1 VRLSFL
7 TANLICV
14 ALVAIDYVART
25 IRMQCFALGVGA
37 RTKFFDIFALNA
49 AGDAASALTPLRA
62 GGEPVRFYGMMAARL
77 SVSDSIAVFA
87 VEGIIEWAVIVAIG
101 GYVGWRFGSE
111 WWQSVHLT
119 LVPRLQ
125 HALPFISIIVV
136 IGLLGWMVVHRLLPH
151 VSAQVGG
158 TMKSSLRLATRMPV
172 WVIVVGFLLTA
183 VRVLARVLVLVAVMA
198 TADVPP
204 ELGTVLVGSF
214 ALLYGQN
221 FVPTPSGAGAVE
233 VGFLGG
239 AAGYTGSDADG
250 LLVMWRF
257 YTTLTGII
265 LGLLFGI
272 PHYGSAIRRRILYR
286 RLVARRTLLHNRTR
300 D

>member
-7 TANLICV
+7 TANLICI
-14 ALVAIDYVART
+14 ALVAIDYIART

-37 RTKFFDIFALNA
+37 RTNFLDIFALNA

-87 VEGIIEWAVIVAIG
+87 VEGIIEWVVIVAIG

-111 WWQSVHLT
+111 WWQSVHQT
-119 LVPRLQ
+119 LVPRLR
-125 HALPFISIIVV
+125 HALPFISILVV
-136 IGLLGWMVVHRLLPH
+136 IGLLAWVVVHRLLPH

-172 WVIVVGFLLTA
+172 WVIVVGFLLTV

-198 TADVPP
+198 T
-204 ELGTVLVGSF
+204 
-214 ALLYGQN
+214 
-221 FVPTPSGAGAVE
+221 
-233 VGFLGG
+233 
-239 AAGYTGSDADG
+239 
-250 LLVMWRF
+250 
-257 YTTLTGII
+257 
-265 LGLLFGI
+265 
-272 PHYGSAIRRRILYR
+272 RRRAAPARHRARWVVCSTIWAELRPDAVRGRGGRGGVFGWGGWLCGVGR
-286 RLVARRTLLHNRTR
+286 RWIACYVAVLHNFDR
-300 D
+300 DHPRSSLRHPTLRVGYPPPNALPPPPRSAHIVA